1 MKRLLG
7 LLPYFRPYRGRVA
20 LGVAAILFAAAF
32 GLVPPLLV
40 GRAVDALE
48 GGAPLR
54 TIVGYALAVLAATG
68 AQGIFGF
75 VQRRVL
81 VAVSRHIEYDLRNEY
96 FAHLATL
103 EPAFFQRQ
111 AVGDLMARSTSDLGA
126 VRMLCGPAIMYSGHT
141 LFTAIGALAAMAS
154 LDGRLTWIALGS
166 LPAIAFATQYFG
178 QRIHQ
183 HYERVQRR
191 FARLTA
197 RAQENLAG
205 VRVVRAYAR
214 EEVEIAS
221 FGESNRELVE
231 ANLRLGRWSSAFH
244 PTLQAMIGLGFV
256 GVLWFGG
263 RRVAGGALT
272 VGEFVT
278 FNFYLSK
285 LVWPMIAVGWVIN
298 LAQRGAASLGRL
310 RAILDREPEIRDA
323 PSCEEPEVC
332 RGAVALRRLSFRYG
346 EERPWALEDLDVEI
360 APGSMTGVVGRT
372 GAGKSTLLSLLPRLF
387 DPPPGTLFLDG
398 IDVRLWPLAA
408 LRRAIAMVPQ
418 ESFLFSAT
426 LAENIAY
433 GASSASREEVERAAD
448 LAGLGPDLAGFP
460 AGLETL
466 VGERG
471 VTLSGGQRQRVALAR
486 ALLRPSRVLLLDD
499 CLSAVDAQTE
509 ARILSTLGRGA
520 GERTVLLVAHRIST
534 VAAADLILVLDQG
547 RIVESG
553 THETLLAR
561 DGLYAELARMQRLEE
576 ELAMVTEAG

>member
-7 LLPYFRPYRGRVA
+7 LLPYFRPYRRRVT
-20 LGVAAILFAAAF
+20 LGVVAILFAAAF
-32 GLVPPLLV
+32 GLLPPLLV
-40 GRAVDALE
+40 GRAIDALE
-48 GGAPLR
+48 GGAPLGR
-54 TIVGYALAVLAATG
+54 IVGFALAVLAATG
-68 AQGIFGF
+68 VQGVFGF

-81 VAVSRHIEYDLRNEY
+81 VAVSRSIEYDLRNEY

-166 LPAIAFATQYFG
+166 LPAIAFATQTFG

-183 HYERVQRR
+183 HYERVQQR

-214 EEVEIAS
+214 EGAEIEA
-221 FGESNRELVE
+221 FAEENRSLVE
-231 ANLRLGRWSSAFH
+231 ANLRLGRWSAAFH
-244 PTLQAMIGLGFV
+244 PALQAMIGLGFV

-263 RRVAGGALT
+263 RRVATGALT

-310 RAILDREPEIRDA
+310 RAILDTEPEIRDA
-323 PSCEEPEVC
+323 PSCRVPAEC
-332 RGAVALRRLSFRYG
+332 RGAIAVRGLSFRYG
-346 EERPWALEDLDVEI
+346 ANRPWALEDLEVDI
-360 APGSMTGVVGRT
+360 AAGSLIGVVGRT
-372 GAGKSTLLSLLPRLF
+372 GAGKSTLLSLVPRLV
-387 DPPPGTLFLDG
+387 DPPPGTLLLDG
-398 IDVRLWPLAA
+398 LDVRLWPLAA
-408 LRRAIAMVPQ
+408 LRGAVAMVPQ

-433 GASSASREEVERAAD
+433 GAAAAPREAIERAAD
-448 LAGLGPDLAGFP
+448 LAGLAPDLAGFP

-486 ALLRPSRVLLLDD
+486 ALLKPSRVLLLDD
-499 CLSAVDAQTE
+499 CLSAVDAHTE
-509 ARILSTLGRGA
+509 ARILSTLGRGL

-547 RIVESG
+547 RLLERG
-553 THETLLAR
+553 THEELLR
-561 DGLYAELARMQRLEE
+561 SGGLYAELARMQRLEE
-576 ELAMVTEAG
+576 ELSLVAEAG